1 MANKNIPNDISIV
14 VVTWNGDELLKKL
27 LDSIIKVYG
36 QLPETV
42 VVDNANNPETK
53 ILVNSYQNTTLVS
66 LLENQGFAGGNN
78 AALPYCTKKYMV
90 LLNND
95 TELIDDSISPLIEF
109 LETHPNVSVAQGKV
123 VIATS
128 GRLNGCGGFFSP
140 IGVLAFNGFD
150 EDDLGQYDKAY
161 RAFTIGGA
169 FFAIRRDDI
178 SKIGG
183 LFYNHFKSYY
193 EEVDLCHRVN
203 LAGKECWY
211 VPTPKVLHW
220 HGRTMVK
227 FKRLSIMR
235 QYYTNIW
242 FSFLTCYGFFALIY
256 FGFMLFSISIAHSL
270 AGLLS
275 GNAENLK
282 AHLFAL
288 RRTCQNRKEI
298 FKTRKY
304 LKSLRKITDWQLLKF
319 AVRKQKW
326 SYYLSLIK
334 RG

>member
-1 MANKNIPNDISIV
+1 MKMKLLEEVSLVI
-14 VVTWNGDELLKKL
+14 VTWNGDELLKKL
-27 LDSIIKVYG
+27 LDSVIKVYG
-36 QLPETV
+36 QLPETI
-42 VVDNANNPETK
+42 VVDNAGNPQTK
-53 ILVNSYQNTTLVS
+53 TLVDSYSNAILVS
-66 LLENQGFAGGNN
+66 LSQNRGFAGGNN

-95 TELIDDSISPLIEF
+95 TELVEDSISPLIEF
-109 LETHPNVSVAQGKV
+109 LESHPDVSLAQGKV
-123 VIATS
+123 VIASS

-150 EDDLGQYDKAY
+150 EEDHGQYNKAY

-178 SKIGG
+178 NKIGG
-183 LFYNHFKSYY
+183 LFYDHFKSYY

-220 HGRTMVK
+220 HGRTMTK
-227 FKRLSIMR
+227 FRRLDIMR
-235 QYYTNIW
+235 QYYANIW
-242 FSFLTCYGFFALIY
+242 FSFFTCFGFFALSY
-256 FGFMLFSISIAHSL
+256 FGSLLFMLSAAHSL
-270 AGLLS
+270 AGLFV

-282 AHLFAL
+282 AHLYAL
-288 RRTCQNRKEI
+288 RQTIRNRKEI
-298 FKTRKY
+298 LKTRKN
-304 LKSLRKITDWQLLKF
+304 LKRLRKISDMQLLKF
-319 AVRKQKW
+319 AVRRQKL
-326 SYYLSLIK
+326 SYYLALIK